1 MSSRRA
7 LFVCACLGL
16 LTFGIVLT
24 VLGSVLPAVMPRYGI
39 DKSQAGALFT
49 LMTLGILIGSLLCG
63 PVVDRYGYKG
73 ILLAATVL
81 TIVGLQ
87 GIAFAPSTGW
97 LRVAVIAIG
106 FGGGIINGATN
117 ALVADISA
125 ESRGAGLSLLAV
137 FFAVGA
143 MGVPFVL
150 GTLPDRISYS
160 SVIAW
165 VGALVLI
172 PLLIIALTRFPEP
185 KQAQGFPIADAGKV
199 IRDPLF
205 LLMGFMLFLESGM
218 EITVGGWTS
227 TFFNEELAVSPRMA
241 LISLSLYWM
250 GMMLARLSMSVVLPR
265 VQAVRVLYACIV
277 AGLVGAA
284 LLLTTRSPGVAALG
298 VFLLGVGFAAM
309 FPVMLGFI
317 GDRYAGLSGTAFG
330 VAIAMALVGGMLFPY
345 IAGFLGERYGMRA
358 SLLIVPAALLMLMA
372 LLGVLSRR
380 LSSTPL
386 IVTDVE

>member
-1 MSSRRA
+1 MVSSRRA

-24 VLGSVLPAVMPRYGI
+24 VLGTVLPAVMPRYGI
-39 DKSQAGALFT
+39 DKAAAGALFT
-49 LMTLGILIGSLLCG
+49 LMTFGILVGSLVCG
-63 PVVDRYGYKG
+63 PIVDRYGYKG
-73 ILLAATVL
+73 ILIGATVL
-81 TIVGLQ
+81 TIVGLE
-87 GIAFAPSTGW
+87 GIAFAPTTGW
-97 LRVAVIAIG
+97 LRLAVILIG
-106 FGGGIINGATN
+106 FGGGIINGGTN

-160 SVIAW
+160 TVLAW
-165 VGALVLI
+165 VGALVVI
-172 PLLIIALTRFPEP
+172 PLLVIALTRFPEP
-185 KQAQGFPIADAGKV
+185 KQAQGFPIADAGKL
-199 IRDPLF
+199 IRDPVL

-227 TFFNEELAVSPRMA
+227 TFFNEELAVPARAA
-241 LISLSLYWM
+241 LIFLSLYWM
-250 GMMLARLSMSVVLPR
+250 GMMVARLSLSVILPR
-265 VQAVRVLYACIV
+265 FQAIRVLYACIV
-277 AGLVGAA
+277 AGLVGSA
-284 LLLTTRSPGVAALG
+284 LLLTTRSPGVAGLG

-317 GDRYAGLSGTAFG
+317 GDRYTALSGTAFG
-330 VAIAMALVGGMLFPY
+330 LAIAMALVGGMLLPY

-358 SLLIVPAALLMLMA
+358 SLLIVPAALLALMS

-380 LSSTPL
+380 LRSAPS
-386 IVTDVE
+386 V

>member
-1 MSSRRA
+1 MVSSRRA
-7 LFVCACLGL
+7 LFTCACLGL

-39 DKSQAGALFT
+39 DKAAAGALFT
-49 LMTLGILIGSLLCG
+49 LMTFGILIGSLVCG
-63 PVVDRYGYKG
+63 PIVDRYGYKG
-73 ILLAATVL
+73 ILLAATAL
-81 TIVGLQ
+81 TIIGLE
-87 GIAFAPSTGW
+87 GIAFAPTTSW
-97 LRVAVIAIG
+97 LRLAVMGIG
-106 FGGGIINGATN
+106 FGGGIINGGTN

-150 GTLPDRISYS
+150 GVLPDQVAYS
-160 SVIAW
+160 TVIAW

-172 PLLIIALTRFPEP
+172 PLVIIAMTRFPEP
-185 KQAQGFPIADAGKV
+185 KQGQGFPIADAGRL
-199 IRDPLF
+199 IRHPVF

-227 TFFNEELAVSPRMA
+227 TFFNEELAVSTRTA
-241 LISLSLYWM
+241 LIFLSLYWM
-250 GMMLARLSMSVVLPR
+250 GMMLARLSLGVLLPR
-265 VQAVRVLYACIV
+265 IQAIRVLYACIV
-277 AGLVGAA
+277 VGLIGSA
-284 LLLTTRSPGVAALG
+284 LLLTTRTPGVAALG

-309 FPVMLGFI
+309 FPVVLGFI
-317 GDRYAGLSGTAFG
+317 GDRYAALSGTAFG
-330 VAIAMALVGGMLFPY
+330 VAIAMALVGGMLLPY

-372 LLGVLSRR
+372 LLGVLARKLRSAA
-380 LSSTPL
+380 P
-386 IVTDVE
+386 V

>member
-1 MSSRRA
+1 VSSRRA
-7 LFVCACLGL
+7 LFTSACLGL

-24 VLGSVLPAVMPRYGI
+24 TLGAVLPAVMPRYGI
-39 DKSQAGALFT
+39 DKAAAGALFT
-49 LMTLGILIGSLLCG
+49 LMTFGILIGSLVCG
-63 PVVDRYGYKG
+63 PIVDRYGFKG
-73 ILLAATVL
+73 ILIASTAL
-81 TIVGLQ
+81 TIVGLE
-87 GIAFAPSTGW
+87 GIAFAPSIGW
-97 LRVAVIAIG
+97 LRLAVVVIG
-106 FGGGIINGATN
+106 FAGGIINGATN

-150 GTLPDRISYS
+150 GTLPERISYS
-160 SVIAW
+160 MVIAW

-172 PLLIIALTRFPEP
+172 PLLIVALTRFPEP
-185 KQAQGFPIADAGKV
+185 KHAQGFPVADAGKL
-199 IRDPLF
+199 IRDPVF

-218 EITVGGWTS
+218 EISVGGWTS
-227 TFFNEELAVSPRMA
+227 TFFNEELAVSARMA

-250 GMMLARLSMSVVLPR
+250 GMMLARLSLSFILPR
-265 VQAVRVLYACIV
+265 IRAIRVLYACIV
-277 AGLVGAA
+277 IGLVGAA
-284 LLLTTRSPGVAALG
+284 LLLTTRNPRVAALG

-309 FPVMLGFI
+309 FPVMLGYI
-317 GDRYAGLSGTAFG
+317 GDRYARLSGTAFG

-345 IAGFLGERYGMRA
+345 IAGLLGERYGMRS

-380 LSSTPL
+380 LRSAPS
-386 IVTDVE
+386 V

>member
-7 LFVCACLGL
+7 LFNCACLGL

-24 VLGSVLPAVMPRYGI
+24 TLGTVLPAVIPRYGI
-39 DKSQAGALFT
+39 DKAAAGALFT
-49 LMTLGILIGSLLCG
+49 LLTLGILVGSLICG

-73 ILLAATVL
+73 ILIAATVL
-81 TIVGLQ
+81 IIAGLQ
-87 GIAFAPSTGW
+87 GIAFAPSMAW
-97 LRVAVIAIG
+97 LRFGVILIG
-106 FGGGIINGATN
+106 FGGGVVNGGTN
-117 ALVADISA
+117 ALVADISI

-150 GTLPDRISYS
+150 GILPARFSYS
-160 SVIAW
+160 MVMAW

-172 PLLIIALTRFPEP
+172 PLVVIALTRFPEP
-185 KQAQGFPIADAGKV
+185 KQAQGFPIVEARRLV
-199 IRDPLF
+199 RDPVL

-227 TFFNEELAVSPRMA
+227 TFFNEEMAVPARTA
-241 LISLSLYWM
+241 LIYLSLYWM
-250 GMMLARLSMSVVLPR
+250 GMMLARLSLGFILPR
-265 VQAVRVLYACIV
+265 VQPIRVLYACIV
-277 AGLVGAA
+277 IGLGGAA
-284 LLLTTRSPGVAALG
+284 LLLTTRDAGMAAVG

-317 GDRYAGLSGTAFG
+317 GDRYAALSGTAFS
-330 VAIAMALVGGMLFPY
+330 VAIAMALTGGMLFPY
-345 IAGFLGERYGMRA
+345 LAGILGARHGMRA
-358 SLLIVPAALLMLMA
+358 SLLIVPIALIGLMA

-380 LSSTPL
+380 IRTVPS
-386 IVTDVE
+386 V

>member
-1 MSSRRA
+1 MVSSRRA

-24 VLGSVLPAVMPRYGI
+24 VLGTVLPAVMPRYGI
-39 DKSQAGALFT
+39 DKAAAGALFT
-49 LMTLGILIGSLLCG
+49 LMTFGILVGSLVCG
-63 PVVDRYGYKG
+63 PIVDRYGYKG
-73 ILLAATVL
+73 ILIGATVL
-81 TIVGLQ
+81 TIVGLE
-87 GIAFAPSTGW
+87 GIAFAPTIAW
-97 LRVAVIAIG
+97 LRLAVILIG
-106 FGGGIINGATN
+106 FGGGIMNGGTN

-150 GTLPDRISYS
+150 GTLPERISYS
-160 SVIAW
+160 MVIAW

-172 PLLIIALTRFPEP
+172 PLLVIALTRFPEP
-185 KQAQGFPIADAGKV
+185 KQAQGFPIADAGKL
-199 IRDPLF
+199 IRDPVL

-227 TFFNEELAVSPRMA
+227 TFFNEELAVPARAA
-241 LISLSLYWM
+241 LIFLSLYWM
-250 GMMLARLSMSVVLPR
+250 GMMLARLSLGVILPR
-265 VQAVRVLYACIV
+265 IQAIRVLYACIV
-277 AGLVGAA
+277 AGLVGSA
-284 LLLTTRSPGVAALG
+284 LLLTTRSPGVAGLG

-317 GDRYAGLSGTAFG
+317 GDRYTALSGTAFG
-330 VAIAMALVGGMLFPY
+330 VAIAMALVGGMLLPY

-358 SLLIVPAALLMLMA
+358 SLLIVPAALLVLMA
-372 LLGVLSRR
+372 LIGVLSRKLR
-380 LSSTPL
+380 TATS
-386 IVTDVE
+386 V

>member
-7 LFVCACLGL
+7 LFNCACLGL

-24 VLGSVLPAVMPRYGI
+24 TLGTVLPAVIPRYGI
-39 DKSQAGALFT
+39 DKAAAGALFT
-49 LMTLGILIGSLLCG
+49 LLTLGILIGSLVCG

-73 ILLAATVL
+73 ILIAATVL
-81 TIVGLQ
+81 IIAGLQ
-87 GIAFAPSTGW
+87 GIAFAPSMAW
-97 LRVAVIAIG
+97 LRFGVILIG
-106 FGGGIINGATN
+106 FGGGVVNGGTN
-117 ALVADISA
+117 ALVADISI

-150 GTLPDRISYS
+150 GILPARFSYS
-160 SVIAW
+160 IVMAW

-172 PLLIIALTRFPEP
+172 PLVVIALTRFPEP
-185 KQAQGFPIADAGKV
+185 KQAQGFPIAEAGRLV
-199 IRDPLF
+199 RDPVL

-227 TFFNEELAVSPRMA
+227 TFFNEEMAVPARTA
-241 LISLSLYWM
+241 LIYLSLYWM
-250 GMMLARLSMSVVLPR
+250 GMMLARLSLGFILPR
-265 VQAVRVLYACIV
+265 VHPIRVLYACIV
-277 AGLVGAA
+277 IGLGGAA
-284 LLLTTRSPGVAALG
+284 LLLTTRDAGMAAVG

-317 GDRYAGLSGTAFG
+317 GDRYAALSGTAFS
-330 VAIAMALVGGMLFPY
+330 VAIAMALTGGMLFPY
-345 IAGFLGERYGMRA
+345 IAGILGARHGMRA
-358 SLLIVPAALLMLMA
+358 SLLIVPIALIGLMA

-380 LSSTPL
+380 IRTAPS
-386 IVTDVE
+386 V

>member
-1 MSSRRA
+1 MVSSRRA
-7 LFVCACLGL
+7 LFTSACLGL

-24 VLGSVLPAVMPRYGI
+24 TLGSVLPAVMPRYGI
-39 DKSQAGALFT
+39 DKSAAGALFT
-49 LMTLGILIGSLLCG
+49 LMTFGILIGSLVCG
-63 PVVDRYGYKG
+63 PIVDRHGFKG
-73 ILLAATVL
+73 ILIASTAL
-81 TIVGLQ
+81 TIVGLE

-97 LRVAVIAIG
+97 LRLAVVVIG
-106 FGGGIINGATN
+106 FAGGIINGATN

-150 GTLPDRISYS
+150 GTLPERISYS
-160 SVIAW
+160 MVIAW
-165 VGALVLI
+165 VGVLVLI
-172 PLLIIALTRFPEP
+172 PLLIVALTQFPEP

-199 IRDPLF
+199 IRDPVF

-218 EITVGGWTS
+218 EISVGGWTS
-227 TFFNEELAVSPRMA
+227 TFFNEELAVSARMA

-250 GMMLARLSMSVVLPR
+250 GMMLARLSLSFILPR
-265 VQAVRVLYACIV
+265 IQAIRVLYACIV
-277 AGLVGAA
+277 IGLVGAA

-317 GDRYAGLSGTAFG
+317 GDRYARLSGTAFG

-345 IAGFLGERYGMRA
+345 IAGLLGERYGMRA

-380 LSSTPL
+380 LRSASS
-386 IVTDVE
+386 V